1 MAKIQ
6 TRKTVSISGQAYL
19 EFRAACQRNGVSM
32 SALVQGWAEQY
43 AARHSEDPAAASMST
58 FKPCEQCGHMTNM
71 RNPSSEV
78 RCSAHG
84 GTWVEAPCA
93 TVRPAGVGGLVFTTR
108 PDAPAVMITAP
119 KSPRRGP
126 A

>member
-6 TRKTVSISGQAYL
+6 TRKTVSISGQAYRD
-19 EFRAACQRNGVSM
+19 FRAACQRNGVSM

-43 AARHSEDPAAASMST
+43 AARHSEDDATRLKAAMRDDLLASTDAAALPALT
-58 FKPCEQCGHMTNM
+58 VQPTG
-71 RNPSSEV
+71 
-78 RCSAHG
+78 AG
-84 GTWVEAPCA
+84 GM
-93 TVRPAGVGGLVFTTR
+93 VFTTR
-108 PDAPAVMITAP
+108 PDAPAVTITAP